1 MIASPFLASSAPTIW
16 GESVF
21 WMVAERPI
29 FAAIAWAMSIS
40 KPTPCRVAGSIDSWG
55 GQPGS
60 ARKAVLPGATTALGG
75 RRLGA
80 AGLAGAPSDGGGRIS
95 IGPEAERRLRAARD
109 LVDRLVREDRV
120 VYGLTTG
127 VGALKNVRIPPA
139 DGRQLQRNLL
149 MSHAAGVGPPLPEEL
164 VRAGMLV
171 RINQFCQGT
180 SGVSPKVAE
189 RLVELLNRDVCARV
203 PAKGALRASR
213 APAPSA
219 PAGPG

>member
-1 MIASPFLASSAPTIW
+1 ASPFLASSAPTIW

-21 WMVAERPI
+21 WMVAARPI

-40 KPTPCRVAGSIDSWG
+40 KPTACWVPGSIDSCG
-55 GQPGS
+55 GSVVSEREVMVPGRTRFVGGVRVGGAGVAV
-60 ARKAVLPGATTALGG
+60 ARHGERV
-75 RRLGA
+75 
-80 AGLAGAPSDGGGRIS
+80 SIS
-95 IGPEAERRLRAARD
+95 PEAARRLRTARD

-149 MSHAAGVGPPLPEEL
+149 MSHAVGVGPALPEEL

-180 SGVSPKVAE
+180 SGVSPKIAE
-189 RLVELLNRDVCARV
+189 RLVELLNRDVCAWV
-203 PAKGALRASR
+203 PEKGSLGA
-213 APAPSA
+213 
-219 PAGPG
+219 